1 MSEQN
6 GQPKAAIVLAD
17 VTDESVETFEAPA
30 DAEYRHPDSLE
41 SAPREEWPEPPY

>member
-17 VTDESVETFEAPA
+17 VTDESEETFKAPA
-30 DAEYRHPDSLE
+30 DAEYPHPDTLE
-41 SAPREEWPEPPY
+41 SVSREEWPESPE